1 MYVSSFISICTKEFL
16 IIKSQYPATHP
27 SSAGTIPDLP
37 ISITGDDQDLVVGDD
52 SYNTV
57 AGASQEPYDA
67 MGLEDDENKDAGD
80 DNHDYH
86 HVIGR
91 IADVLEN
98 IDLDAM

>member
-1 MYVSSFISICTKEFL
+1 MFHLSFPFAKGFL

-27 SSAGTIPDLP
+27 SSVGMVPDLP
-37 ISITGDDQDLVVGDD
+37 ISITGDSQDLVVGDD

-57 AGASQEPYDA
+57 AGASQEPYNA
-67 MGLEDDENKDAGD
+67 MGLEDENEDAGK

-91 IADVLEN
+91 IVDVLEN
-98 IDLDAM
+98 INLDAM